1 MIFYF
6 WVDSTIPSKL
16 QSMISNQIWDKT
28 ESELLHFGLL
38 GWWERSL
45 REAMFIM
52 ANPIHHCRQRRVS
65 SVFGCS
71 RPAPPLQILCSQHC
85 SGWLTFETST
95 LIISILIF
103 YIKCLG
109 LCFGC
114 SVSFNWLLFC
124 PMKQCHIC
132 RFKWLQHSQCNP
144 QRATH
149 ATNTTSTRLPL

>member
-1 MIFYF
+1 MIFHF

-85 SGWLTFETST
+85 SGWLTFETSS

-103 YIKCLG
+103 Y
-109 LCFGC
+109 
-114 SVSFNWLLFC
+114 SVTYVAL
-124 PMKQCHIC
+124 K
-132 RFKWLQHSQCNP
+132 FKLNGFSTVNVTH
-144 QRATH
+144 RATN